1 MKNLFFGGSSE
12 IAIKIAKKIKNTNN
26 ISRSKSKVYLKNYLI
41 KNYNSDNIKK
51 ILKIINNKFDNIVI
65 FNGAF
70 SGSFLTNYEEK
81 EFNRI
86 FTLNFKIPMLIA
98 QLSLKQKIINKNGA
112 IFFISSVAAET
123 DDPGN
128 AYYSIAKNSLN
139 FGAKILGKEQR
150 KRGIRINVISLGT
163 VKNKMGSTA
172 LKIIANNRKKIIY
185 KNNKFINKIIKLL
198 KNKNLNRKKI
208 IIR

>member
-51 ILKIINNKFDNIVI
+51 VLKIINNKFDNIVI

-112 IFFISSVAAET
+112 IFFISSLLSQCNSFPPVYRPLRRVLHRQGGPEPPAHHP
-123 DDPGN
+123 DRMHRDLRRGLRRLLPGARGGGFN
-128 AYYSIAKNSLN
+128 VGRYSVS
-139 FGAKILGKEQR
+139 
-150 KRGIRINVISLGT
+150 
-163 VKNKMGSTA
+163 
-172 LKIIANNRKKIIY
+172 
-185 KNNKFINKIIKLL
+185 
-198 KNKNLNRKKI
+198 
-208 IIR
+208 

>member
-12 IAIKIAKKIKNTNN
+12 IEIKIAKKIKNTNS
-26 ISRSKSKVYLKNYLI
+26 ISRSKSKVYLKNYVI
-41 KNYNSDNIKK
+41 KNYNSGNIQK
-51 ILKIINNKFDNIVI
+51 ILKKINNKFDNIVI

-112 IFFISSVAAET
+112 IFFISSIAAET

-163 VKNKMGSTA
+163 VKNNMGSNA

>member
-1 MKNLFFGGSSE
+1 M
-12 IAIKIAKKIKNTNN
+12 
-26 ISRSKSKVYLKNYLI
+26 KNYLI

-51 ILKIINNKFDNIVI
+51 VLKIINNKFDNIVI

>member
-1 MKNLFFGGSSE
+1 MGSSE

-26 ISRSKSKVYLKNYLI
+26 ISRSKSKVYLKNYII
-41 KNYNSDNIKK
+41 KNYNSDNIQK

-112 IFFISSVAAET
+112 IFFISSIAAET
-123 DDPGN
+123 DDSGN

-163 VKNKMGSTA
+163 VKNDMGSNA
-172 LKIIANNRKKIIY
+172 LKIIANNKKKIIY

>member
-1 MKNLFFGGSSE
+1 MKNLFFGGSSD

-26 ISRSKSKVYLKNYLI
+26 ISRSKSKVYLKNYII
-41 KNYNSDNIKK
+41 KDYNSGNIQKV
-51 ILKIINNKFDNIVI
+51 LKIFSDKFDNVVI

-70 SGSFLTNYEEK
+70 SASFLTNYQEK

-86 FTLNFKIPMLIA
+86 FALNFKIPMLIA

-112 IFFISSVAAET
+112 IFFISSTAAES

-150 KRGIRINVISLGT
+150 KRGIRINVISLGI
-163 VKNKMGSTA
+163 VKNSMGSDA
-172 LKIIANNRKKIIY
+172 LKIMTNNKKKIIY
-185 KNNKFINKIIKLL
+185 KNYKFINKIVKLL
-198 KNKNLNRKKI
+198 KNKNLNKKKI
-208 IIR
+208 IIK

>member
-12 IAIKIAKKIKNTNN
+12 IAIKIAKKIKNTNS
-26 ISRSKSKVYLKNYLI
+26 ISRSKSKVYLKNYVI
-41 KNYNSDNIKK
+41 KNYNSGNIQK
-51 ILKIINNKFDNIVI
+51 ILKKINNKFDNIVI

-112 IFFISSVAAET
+112 IFFISSIAAET

-163 VKNKMGSTA
+163 VKNNMGSNA